1 MPADQSRIEALVAQ
15 YQGLTPPQRHAYNEA
30 NTRKDF
36 IEPLFE
42 ALGWNVRNKE
52 EVDAEKLVRP
62 GFADYAFLQHG
73 VVRFYLEAKPLED
86 DIYEEQYARQVITY
100 AYSKGTAWA
109 VLTNFARLVV
119 FDALEQL
126 DGGAPRRVLD
136 LECGDYVSSLNL
148 LTLLTPE
155 SLADGSLT
163 AHAERIG
170 VRRRA
175 IPIEK
180 RLYESMRTWREELFN
195 DMATA
200 LGWRTDQQLRE
211 GDEAIQRLLDRLIFL
226 RNCEDRGIGEPGL
239 RALRNRLRSR
249 GGNVRVAESL
259 LRLFDHAAST
269 YDSELFQTSALIDV
283 FMRGSGTIIDGTLAE
298 VIEGLYSVPK
308 SFAAYDFGLIDAD
321 VLGQVYEQYLGHVAQ
336 RVRQL
341 AARPTL
347 PGMPAPEIA
356 VKAKRERRKE
366 RGIYY
371 TPKWVVHYIVRHTVG
386 RFLEEHANDP
396 EAIANL
402 TILDPASGSGSFLI
416 RAYETLLEHHAR
428 QMGGDVG
435 HLDRKMREW
444 VLRHNIFGVDLDP
457 QALEIAR
464 LSLLIR
470 MVREEEELPPLA
482 DNIQLGNSLISGGED
497 ELRPYFGDTW
507 PDKRPFDWQREFP
520 DIMARGGF
528 DIVIGNPPY
537 VRIQTLDRDEVRFY
551 NDKYDAATG
560 NYDIYCLFVDRGLQL
575 LKPGGRLGFI
585 IPNKFLHAD
594 YGKGL
599 RHLLSQEQA
608 VERVVDF
615 GDAQVF
621 DTGTN
626 YTCLILLRRAHG
638 VATTYVPAGPEV
650 TRNPNLPDLSTAEA
664 RGVTVSSA
672 AVTSGPWVFVPS
684 AHHHLMGRM
693 DDTSQPLS
701 ACTEAIFQ
709 GIVTSADA
717 IYILEFRG
725 QSPHHTSVVYSRHKR
740 REYELEP
747 DMLHPVLKGSLHM
760 RRYALLDS
768 GLVILFPYTEIDKA
782 YQLIPESEIEANLPL
797 THQYLRDNFTD
808 LAGREEGKMQH
819 SGWYGYVYPKN
830 LYRFARPKLLT
841 PSIAHMASFSADPA
855 GAYYFI
861 GSGGGGG
868 GGYGVSLKSELPCSL
883 FYVLGLLNS
892 QPVDWYLH
900 QISSRF
906 RGGYRAYNRQYIG
919 RLPIHVPDLASA
931 RGKAR
936 HDRLDGLGHRMLD
949 LHQRLAAKGAV
960 RDDERAAI
968 QRETGRTDREIDALV
983 YDLYGLT
990 TAERDLVE
998 REMAR

>member
-1 MPADQSRIEALVAQ
+1 MPADQPTIEALVAR
-15 YQGLTPPQRHAYNEA
+15 YQRLTPAQRRAYNEA

-42 ALGWNVRNKE
+42 ALGWNVRSKE

-73 VVRFYLEAKPLED
+73 VVRFYVEAKPLDD
-86 DIYEEQYARQVITY
+86 DIYQDEYARQVITY

-180 RLYESMRTWREELFN
+180 RLYESMRGWREELFN

-200 LGWRTDQQLRE
+200 LGWRTDQQLRK

-239 RALRNRLRSR
+239 RALCNRLRSR

-269 YDSELFQTSALIDV
+269 YDSELFQTDALIDV
-283 FMRGSGTIIDGTLAE
+283 FMRGLGTILDGTLAE

-356 VKAKRERRKE
+356 VEAKRERRKQ

-371 TPKWVVHYIVRHTVG
+371 TPKWVVDYIVRQTVG

-402 TILDPASGSGSFLI
+402 TILDPACGSGSFLI

-457 QALEIAR
+457 QAVEIAR
-464 LSLLIR
+464 LNLLIR

-482 DNIQLGNSLISGGED
+482 DNICLGNSLISGGDD
-497 ELRPYFGDTW
+497 ELRPYFGDAW
-507 PDKRPFDWQREFP
+507 KDKRPFDWQREFP
-520 DIMARGGF
+520 DVMARGGF

-537 VRIQTLDRDEVRFY
+537 LFGEQVDPSDNSYFRDHYGLARGQYDEYWLFYERSLTLLRSTGYHGFIVPDAVLVRDLGEPLRHMLLTGTAMLKIGHAV
-551 NDKYDAATG
+551 DAFSHGVSGAIVVFARAEGEQPLG
-560 NYDIYCLFVDRGLQL
+560 NVDVERISEDGLQL
-575 LKPGGRLGFI
+575 VGQVPQRELEENEKAAFAIYAGPGWEKLRRKLLDSSVPLSTLASLSRGEE
-585 IPNKFLHAD
+585 
-594 YGKGL
+594 YGKSALSRTPSGPHVVPIL
-599 RHLLSQEQA
+599 VGEDISRYAIRQPRHYLESGAIAKDWDNYALDKIVVVKTGS
-608 VERVVDF
+608 RVVAALDLD
-615 GDAQVF
+615 GLCTLQSVYNVRLRL
-621 DTGTN
+621 DTQ
-626 YTCLILLRRAHG
+626 IDIR
-638 VATTYVPAGPEV
+638 
-650 TRNPNLPDLSTAEA
+650 
-664 RGVTVSSA
+664 
-672 AVTSGPWVFVPS
+672 
-684 AHHHLMGRM
+684 
-693 DDTSQPLS
+693 
-701 ACTEAIFQ
+701 
-709 GIVTSADA
+709 
-717 IYILEFRG
+717 YILG
-725 QSPHHTSVVYSRHKR
+725 IMNSRLVSM
-740 REYELEP
+740 Y
-747 DMLHPVLKGSLHM
+747 VLKEATAYKRIFPQLNQRHIAQMPIRQVPPNDNRAGSLH
-760 RRYALLDS
+760 
-768 GLVILFPYTEIDKA
+768 
-782 YQLIPESEIEANLPL
+782 
-797 THQYLRDNFTD
+797 
-808 LAGREEGKMQH
+808 
-819 SGWYGYVYPKN
+819 
-830 LYRFARPKLLT
+830 
-841 PSIAHMASFSADPA
+841 
-855 GAYYFI
+855 
-861 GSGGGGG
+861 
-868 GGYGVSLKSELPCSL
+868 
-883 FYVLGLLNS
+883 
-892 QPVDWYLH
+892 
-900 QISSRF
+900 
-906 RGGYRAYNRQYIG
+906 
-919 RLPIHVPDLASA
+919 
-931 RGKAR
+931 
-936 HDRLDGLGHRMLD
+936 DRLVALVQRMLD
-949 LHQRLAAKGAV
+949 LQQRLAAKGTV
-960 RDDERAAI
+960 HDDERAQI
-968 QRETGRTDREIDALV
+968 EREIARTDREIDDLV

-990 TAERDLVE
+990 AAERDLVE
-998 REMAR
+998 REVAR

>member
-1 MPADQSRIEALVAQ
+1 MPADQARIEALVAQ
-15 YQGLTPPQRHAYNEA
+15 YQRLTPPQRHAYNEA

-42 ALGWNVRNKE
+42 ALGWNVRSKE

-73 VVRFYLEAKPLED
+73 VVRFYLEAKPLDD
-86 DIYEEQYARQVITY
+86 DIYQEQYARQVITY

-180 RLYESMRTWREELFN
+180 RLYESMRTWREKLFN
-195 DMATA
+195 HMATA
-200 LGWRTDQQLRE
+200 LGWGTDQELRK
-211 GDEAIQRLLDRLIFL
+211 GDEGIQRLLDRLIFL

-239 RALRNRLRSR
+239 RALRNRLRTKDAR
-249 GGNVRVAESL
+249 VRVSESL
-259 LRLFDHAAST
+259 LRLFDRAAST
-269 YDSELFQTSALIDV
+269 YDSELFETNALIDV
-283 FMRGSGTIIDGTLAE
+283 FMRGSGTILDGTLAE

-308 SFAAYDFGLIDAD
+308 SYAAYDFALIDAD

-356 VKAKRERRKE
+356 VEAKRERRKQ

-371 TPKWVVHYIVRHTVG
+371 TPKWVVDYIVAQTVG

-402 TILDPASGSGSFLI
+402 TILDPACGSGSFLI

-457 QALEIAR
+457 QAVEIAR
-464 LSLLIR
+464 LNLLIR

-482 DNIQLGNSLISGGED
+482 DNIRLGNSLISGGED
-497 ELRPYFGDTW
+497 ELRPYFGDGW
-507 PDKRPFDWQREFP
+507 QEKRPFDWQREFP
-520 DIMARGGF
+520 DIMGRGGF

-537 VRIQTLDRDEVRFY
+537 IRLHKIPDAERDWFFKRFHTARNKCDVY
-551 NDKYDAATG
+551 GFFIERCAS
-560 NYDIYCLFVDRGLQL
+560 LLQE
-575 LKPGGRLGFI
+575 GGRLGFI
-585 IPNKFLHAD
+585 LPNTWCALDSFEPLRSFIMRTFVIEEVSGLENPFHESTVSPVILVLRKTSAAGARGRNLIVHKEFGVAAGPTIPQP
-594 YGKGL
+594 L
-599 RHLLSQEQA
+599 RATTHIPQA
-608 VERVVDF
+608 VLASAPGKVVNLCWSPQYNRLTQRVASLSLPLGEVCVLNF
-615 GDAQVF
+615 GIK
-621 DTGTN
+621 TGDDSKFV
-626 YTCLILLRRAHG
+626 IREKSSEHDKPVLRG
-638 VATTYVPAGPEV
+638 
-650 TRNPNLPDLSTAEA
+650 RNIHRYSFVWDREYIRYLPDEMKKKPIARPGDRERFEAPEKIILQGRSGRDLTAA
-664 RGVTVSSA
+664 YDIDGYYTLG
-672 AVTSGPWVFVPS
+672 TT
-684 AHHHLMGRM
+684 HLIRPGRPEF
-693 DDTSQPLS
+693 PLK
-701 ACTEAIFQ
+701 
-709 GIVTSADA
+709 
-717 IYILEFRG
+717 YIL
-725 QSPHHTSVVYSRHKR
+725 
-740 REYELEP
+740 
-747 DMLHPVLKGSLHM
+747 
-760 RRYALLDS
+760 
-768 GLVILFPYTEIDKA
+768 GLINSKLMTF
-782 YQLIPESEIEANLPL
+782 
-797 THQYLRDNFTD
+797 
-808 LAGREEGKMQH
+808 
-819 SGWYGYVYPKN
+819 WYG
-830 LYRFARPKLLT
+830 
-841 PSIAHMASFSADPA
+841 SQ
-855 GAYYFI
+855 FI
-861 GSGGGGG
+861 TSTQ
-868 GGYGVSLKSELPCSL
+868 SENEL
-883 FYVLGLLNS
+883 
-892 QPVDWYLH
+892 
-900 QISSRF
+900 
-906 RGGYRAYNRQYIG
+906 A
-919 RLPIHVPDLASA
+919 RLPIRDLTSLSGNDTEFPAQIIA
-931 RGKAR
+931 
-936 HDRLDGLGHRMLD
+936 LTQRMLD

-960 RDDERAAI
+960 HDEERAQI
-968 QRETGRTDREIDALV
+968 EREIARTDREINDLV
-983 YDLYGLT
+983 CDLYGLT
-990 TAERDLVE
+990 AAERDLVE